1 MRCPKCGFR
10 DDKVI
15 DSRQSRDSSSIR
27 RRRVCLKCSFRFTTY
42 EEIERSE
49 LRVIKRDRTHEPFDR
64 RKLVS
69 SLAKACEKRSISLVT
84 LEQAVDEIVHEVQT
98 AGREVTS
105 AAIGTKVLEKL
116 RAIDEVAYLRY
127 ESVHRRF
134 DQVDQ
139 FVDAIQALGRRIKP
153 NPSQRELF
161 PPENVTH
168 GSVYPSWWL
177 TDHIT
182 ESIAF
187 YLRLRNDEP
196 VVPFSQLSQTV
207 RYVLKVIGY
216 KEIIPYFAP
225 NPPPIAFSL
234 LEVAE
239 AAGAGYELAFFDGL
253 EKRINALIH
262 TGTDSLQLVGL
273 QACVKHLSGAKA
285 WTRACDTLREE
296 VICFVREKLAA
307 DGALQHIRCSI
318 R

>member
-27 RRRVCLKCSFRFTTY
+27 RRRVCLQCSYRFTTY

-69 SLAKACEKRSISLVT
+69 SMAKACEKRSISLVT
-84 LEQAVDEIVHEVQT
+84 LEEAVDQIVHEVET
-98 AGREVTS
+98 SGREVTS
-105 AAIGTKVLEKL
+105 ASIGERVLEKL

-161 PPENVTH
+161 PPETATN
-168 GSVYPSWWL
+168 GSV
-177 TDHIT
+177 
-182 ESIAF
+182 
-187 YLRLRNDEP
+187 
-196 VVPFSQLSQTV
+196 
-207 RYVLKVIGY
+207 
-216 KEIIPYFAP
+216 
-225 NPPPIAFSL
+225 
-234 LEVAE
+234 
-239 AAGAGYELAFFDGL
+239 
-253 EKRINALIH
+253 
-262 TGTDSLQLVGL
+262 
-273 QACVKHLSGAKA
+273 
-285 WTRACDTLREE
+285 
-296 VICFVREKLAA
+296 
-307 DGALQHIRCSI
+307 
-318 R
+318 